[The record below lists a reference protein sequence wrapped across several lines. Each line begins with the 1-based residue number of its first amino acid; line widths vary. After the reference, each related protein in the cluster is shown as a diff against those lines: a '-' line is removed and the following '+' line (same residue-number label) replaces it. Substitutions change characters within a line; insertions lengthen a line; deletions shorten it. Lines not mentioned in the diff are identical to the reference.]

1 MIRAYL
7 WVCVVT
13 LALGCQKPTPQGTTS
28 VAPRQAA
35 SKLSILVVN
44 DPPLAAGI
52 KLLRGEWAERSGGQ
66 LEIAEG
72 TVQQLLDASELTAD
86 LILYPSRYVGTL
98 VGHEWLRP
106 VRKSVLESDEVALDD
121 MFPLIRNTIL
131 PYGDQV
137 FALSLGEPPLMLA
150 GNVAQEAAS
159 QENGSTWEKVD
170 FRLTDR
176 YSTLKYPRAV
186 ELLVRGTAY
195 AQHRNRIAGWFDV
208 ETMQPTI
215 ASPPF
220 VRAFERM
227 IQNEKLTAESQ
238 ASISWPAALREH
250 SSVLSAEEP
259 IAFALLPNA
268 EQVYNPLRNI
278 WDKNEEGKPIAF
290 LGFAGRSVSVAKST
304 RNSAS
309 AFKLL
314 RWLVSEKIAT
324 QLSPR
329 SEATVWF
336 RKSQAV
342 KAKRWLAKRW
352 LAKSGADD
360 ATVVAITKLLAS
372 SSYFLLPRIP
382 GIDEYLKALEEALP
396 PPKKTS
402 KGLSPEEALRE
413 AVEEWNKLTDR
424 YGRDRQ
430 RVAYRKHLGLHE
442 NDQ

>member
-1 MIRAYL
+1 MSRAFSVFL
-7 WVCVVT
+7 IGVFT
-13 LALGCQKPTPQGTTS
+13 LAIGCQKPPPQPPPK
-28 VAPRQAA
+28 APRQAA

-66 LEIAEG
+66 LEIEEG
-72 TVQQLLDASELTAD
+72 TVQQLLVASELTAD
-86 LILYPSRYVGTL
+86 LIIYPSRYVGTL
-98 VGHEWLRP
+98 VDHEWLRP
-106 VRKSVLESDEVALDD
+106 VRKSVLESDEVALGDL
-121 MFPLIRNTIL
+121 FPLIRNVTL

-137 FALSLGEPPLMLA
+137 YALTLGEPPLMLA
-150 GNVAQEAAS
+150 GNVLQEAAS
-159 QENGSTWEKVD
+159 QENGSSWESVK
-170 FRLTDR
+170 FRLTEK

-186 ELLVRGTAY
+186 ELLVRGTVY
-195 AQHRNRIAGWFDV
+195 AQHRSRVAGWFDV

-220 VRAFERM
+220 VRALEQM
-227 IQNEKLTAESQ
+227 IQNEKVTAESQ
-238 ASISWPAALREH
+238 ASISWPTAWREH
-250 SSVLSAEEP
+250 SSELSASEP
-259 IAFALLPNA
+259 TTFAPLPRA

-278 WDKNEEGKPIAF
+278 WDKNEEGKPLAM

-329 SEATVWF
+329 SKATVWF

-342 KAKRWLAKRW
+342 KAKRWLAK
-352 LAKSGADD
+352 SGADD
-360 ATVVAITKLLAS
+360 ATAAAITKLLS
-372 SSYFLLPRIP
+372 SSNYFLLPRIP
-382 GIDEYLKALEEALP
+382 GIDEYLKVLEEAISHGLP
-396 PPKKTS
+396 A
-402 KGLSPEEALRE
+402 EEALAQ
-413 AVEEWNKLTDR
+413 AVQEWNKLTDR

-430 RVAYRKHLGLHE
+430 QVAYRKHLGL
-442 NDQ
+442 DG